1 MSRNPYEDCTSVTP
15 ECPADGTIYGYTPNL
30 AANAFF
36 CAFFGLF
43 LAANVVL
50 PFKYKTW
57 TYGWI
62 MSLGAFAEVIG
73 YVGRILMHSNPWSDA
88 GFEMQI
94 CCLILAPSFF
104 AAAIYL
110 TLKDIVKAIGPQFSV
125 IQPKL
130 YPWIFISCDLVS
142 LVLQA
147 AGGGIAAS
155 ANTDTA
161 TDAGGRI
168 MLAGIVFQVATFT
181 ALYILAIIFARNLRA
196 NKHSLTP
203 SQLTVIHNR
212 NFKVFAWGV
221 FIASVGI
228 YIRCIYRIGELAGGW
243 KNKIM
248 QDEISFYVLDGAM
261 VCVAVAVLTIAYPG
275 ALYKPVLAKTTSMQQ
290 EEKLRSES
298 DDSEVVGPPV

>member
-1 MSRNPYEDCTSVTP
+1 M
-15 ECPADGTIYGYTPNL
+15 

-43 LAANVVL
+43 LFANVLL

-57 TYGWI
+57 TYASI
-62 MSLGAFAEVIG
+62 ISLGALAEVIG
-73 YVGRILMHSNPWSDA
+73 YAGRIIMHGNAWSSA

-110 TLKDIVKAIGPQFSV
+110 NLKDIVRGVGPQFSL

-130 YPWIFISCDLVS
+130 YPWIFITCDIIS
-142 LVLQA
+142 LILQA
-147 AGGGIAAS
+147 AGGGTAAS
-155 ANTDTA
+155 ANTTKM

-181 ALYILAIIFARNLRA
+181 ALYILALLFVRSLRA
-196 NKHSLTP
+196 NKHLMTP
-203 SQLTVIHNR
+203 SQVAVLHDK
-212 NFKVFAWGV
+212 NFKVFAWGIFV
-221 FIASVGI
+221 ASVAV
-228 YIRCIYRIGELAGGW
+228 YIRCIYRIAELAGGW

-248 QDEISFYVLDGAM
+248 QDEISFYILDGAM
-261 VCVAVAVLTIAYPG
+261 VAIAVVCLTVTYPG
-275 ALYKPVLAKTTSMQQ
+275 VWYRPVLEKTTSLEQQ
-290 EEKLRSES
+290 EKIRS
-298 DDSEVVGPPV
+298 DSEDGSKV